1 MRRLTIETGFSE
13 ETLMEQVGK
22 RRAPKAEPQRE
33 ANTVSSYGKNREDDR
48 YVRAEK
54 ELLAMICA
62 GEKVPRE
69 LLKTSDFTDPGCAF
83 LAEILIG
90 RGGSLRDVQAA
101 MEQTE
106 DDALR
111 GEISRILLIGER
123 CEPDKRVKMM
133 TDCIDTLH
141 ERRLEKDIDDCEQ
154 KLAKPG
160 LTPQEQMELMTLYTK
175 LLDRRERLKQGG

>member
-1 MRRLTIETGFSE
+1 
-13 ETLMEQVGK
+13 
-22 RRAPKAEPQRE
+22 
-33 ANTVSSYGKNREDDR
+33 
-48 YVRAEK
+48 
-54 ELLAMICA
+54 
-62 GEKVPRE
+62 
-69 LLKTSDFTDPGCAF
+69 
-83 LAEILIG
+83 
-90 RGGSLRDVQAA
+90 

-154 KLAKPG
+154 KLAKPAS
-160 LTPQEQMELMTLYTK
+160 PRRSQMELMTLYTK

>member
-1 MRRLTIETGFSE
+1 
-13 ETLMEQVGK
+13 
-22 RRAPKAEPQRE
+22 
-33 ANTVSSYGKNREDDR
+33 
-48 YVRAEK
+48 
-54 ELLAMICA
+54 
-62 GEKVPRE
+62 
-69 LLKTSDFTDPGCAF
+69 
-83 LAEILIG
+83 
-90 RGGSLRDVQAA
+90 

-111 GEISRILLIGER
+111 GEVSRILLIGER

>member
-1 MRRLTIETGFSE
+1 
-13 ETLMEQVGK
+13 
-22 RRAPKAEPQRE
+22 
-33 ANTVSSYGKNREDDR
+33 
-48 YVRAEK
+48 
-54 ELLAMICA
+54 MICA

>member
-1 MRRLTIETGFSE
+1 MSAR
-13 ETLMEQVGK
+13 K
-22 RRAPKAEPQRE
+22 
-33 ANTVSSYGKNREDDR
+33 
-48 YVRAEK
+48 K

-106 DDALR
+106 GTTTRCAAR
-111 GEISRILLIGER
+111 SPASCSSAKR

-133 TDCIDTLH
+133 TDCIDTPA
-141 ERRLEKDIDDCEQ
+141 RAAAGKKDIDDCEQ

-160 LTPQEQMELMTLYTK
+160 LF
-175 LLDRRERLKQGG
+175 RRSRWS